1 MKIDLGIDSDLI
13 EEHSLPA
20 SLKVSSN
27 LTNLGSKSTV
37 PQKPRLFL
45 S

>member
-1 MKIDLGIDSDLI
+1 MKIDSGIDSDLI

-37 PQKPRLFL
+37 PQKPRQFL